1 MFNTNII
8 LKTIIT
14 IIFAVVAYFIDNY
27 YLFWLLEFY
36 LLLLTIVD
44 KNMIGLVLNFFIA
57 LVLLFVYYNAKTRL
71 LVIGLII
78 LEFLVLY
85 FTSFTKRDWWKI
97 KYETAYKKLG
107 KRKKLFMDNFKQYI
121 ETTNDERLK
130 KYNYELTDELV
141 ENKNKSDA
149 DDLYKYSKVRF
160 YGYGNSVTSLFA
172 RWSIYDLIFG
182 VVSGL
187 VLLLIFIFW

>member
-1 MFNTNII
+1 
-8 LKTIIT
+8 
-14 IIFAVVAYFIDNY
+14 
-27 YLFWLLEFY
+27 
-36 LLLLTIVD
+36 
-44 KNMIGLVLNFFIA
+44 MIGLVLNFFIA

-160 YGYGNSVTSLFA
+160 YGYGNSVTSLLA

>member
-130 KYNYELTDELV
+130 KYNYDLTDELV

>member
-97 KYETAYKKLG
+97 KYETAYKLSKNIEFLQQQDPQPLVDVIESFFEGLDLDKTKLE
-107 KRKKLFMDNFKQYI
+107 KKDN
-121 ETTNDERLK
+121 N
-130 KYNYELTDELV
+130 
-141 ENKNKSDA
+141 
-149 DDLYKYSKVRF
+149 
-160 YGYGNSVTSLFA
+160 
-172 RWSIYDLIFG
+172 
-182 VVSGL
+182 
-187 VLLLIFIFW
+187 

>member
-97 KYETAYKKLG
+97 KYETAYKRESG
-107 KRKKLFMDNFKQYI
+107 MEN
-121 ETTNDERLK
+121 
-130 KYNYELTDELV
+130 LV
-141 ENKNKSDA
+141 S
-149 DDLYKYSKVRF
+149 
-160 YGYGNSVTSLFA
+160 
-172 RWSIYDLIFG
+172 
-182 VVSGL
+182 
-187 VLLLIFIFW
+187 